1 MCGKRIGLVNR
12 RDAVSTGDFH
22 GLVQGLLQRFPM
34 IQAVEWVPRIAF
46 NERDAF
52 ERSRQQEL
60 PGFEVRERR
69 ASGEIRPA
77 STRREFYPVTN
88 MPRLSMRG

>member
-46 NERDAF
+46 NERDAIGCQHS
-52 ERSRQQEL
+52 EAVLHDLIVLTAESIVPPPMHRLRL
-60 PGFEVRERR
+60 VRKVIKN
-69 ASGEIRPA
+69 AKLA
-77 STRREFYPVTN
+77 A
-88 MPRLSMRG
+88 